1 MQKPLFIL
9 HYSYFFLYSYKTMVV
24 TKKFTKDVKD
34 KLRKGAVGVIPTD
47 TLYGIV
53 ANALNKASVERVYGA
68 RKRTPT
74 KPMIILLPGLSYLKR
89 FGISVSA
96 QRARVL
102 KRFWPGKI
110 SIIFPVPR
118 GSFSYLHRGTNSLAF
133 RVPDNPRILKV
144 LQRTGPLV
152 APSAN
157 LEGKKPAATV
167 KEAFD
172 YFDDSIDFYVDSG
185 RLYGKPST
193 LISFPSDHEVVVLR
207 EGSIPAKT
215 IQKVAGFDRKI
226 VNRKT

>member
-1 MQKPLFIL
+1 
-9 HYSYFFLYSYKTMVV
+9 MVV
-24 TKKFTKDVKD
+24 TKKFTKEVKD

-53 ANALNKASVERVYGA
+53 ANALHEHSVERVYKA

-74 KPMIILLPGLSYLKR
+74 KPMIILLPGMSYLKK
-89 FGISVSA
+89 FGVFLSPQLTRIV
-96 QRARVL
+96 

-118 GSFSYLHRGTNSLAF
+118 GSFSYLHRGRNSLAF

-157 LEGKKPAATV
+157 VEGSKPAATV

-172 YFDDSIDFYVDSG
+172 YFDDAIDFYVDSG

-215 IQKVAGFDRKI
+215 IQKVAGFDRVVK
-226 VNRKT
+226 